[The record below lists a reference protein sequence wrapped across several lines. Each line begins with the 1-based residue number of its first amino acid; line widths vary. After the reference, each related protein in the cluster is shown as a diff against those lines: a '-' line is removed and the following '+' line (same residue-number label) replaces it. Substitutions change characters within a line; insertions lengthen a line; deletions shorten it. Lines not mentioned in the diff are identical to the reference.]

1 VQILGR
7 FTKNLDSAPLPFHGC
22 GVISIA
28 NPLEHNQM
36 EGEYSNG
43 EDAEADDAGEDL
55 EVDASAR
62 NEDACTINAI
72 FCPFFID

>member
-1 VQILGR
+1 
-7 FTKNLDSAPLPFHGC
+7 
-22 GVISIA
+22 
-28 NPLEHNQM
+28 M

-72 FCPFFID
+72 FCPFLID